1 MFLLSVASFVFLVMN
16 EECCSDGF
24 SFYALYL
31 RISVLHPIFEAET
44 VHQLTWQRPWSRR
57 LDMDFYLGEFQR
69 WTSHEMSHR
78 LKGSRLDLLVFC
90 ICCAYQLLSF
100 SALLLFRSTL
110 LQPSQHV
117 VLLITVNSDVLL
129 GTCSSLRE
137 ALVSWNSGSIY
148 HQKLLKFFQI
158 NVSASLCI
166 FF

>member
-1 MFLLSVASFVFLVMN
+1 MFLLSVASLYFLSWMRSVVLTV
-16 EECCSDGF
+16 SL
-24 SFYALYL
+24 FYALYL

-57 LDMDFYLGEFQR
+57 LDIFFGGEFQR

-137 ALVSWNSGSIY
+137 ALVSWKWQHLSPKI
-148 HQKLLKFFQI
+148 
-158 NVSASLCI
+158 A
-166 FF
+166 